1 MSATVRMDK
10 TEKKPVPITPRK
22 PNRRTTQIRIWTPVY
37 KAYKEEA
44 EKLGLRLSDLVSI
57 TLYET
62 VKNKKTFID
71 ILTKVYRIDEQV
83 ARRVAEE
90 IAKKIH
96 NTRIR
101 VTRVTTM

>member
-22 PNRRTTQIRIWTPVY
+22 PNRRTTQVRIWTPIY
-37 KAYKEEA
+37 KAYKDEA

-57 TLYET
+57 TLYEA
-62 VKNKKTFID
+62 VKDKKTFVD

-90 IAKKIH
+90 IAKKIPK
-96 NTRIR
+96 TRIHI
-101 VTRVTTM
+101 TRVATT